1 MGFVACFFN
10 ELLLLAMSFSGCV
23 SGIALRSPAHS
34 DAVFHLRCGWN
45 AGICTLERHTQTC
58 TQRQKKDIIPSDST
72 TLSQFE

>member
-23 SGIALRSPAHS
+23 SGIALRRPAHS

-45 AGICTLERHTQTC
+45 AGICTLERHSNMYTKTEE
-58 TQRQKKDIIPSDST
+58 RHNS
-72 TLSQFE
+72 L